1 LPECVGAML
10 AYKGQ
15 KTPADNEK
23 AMLRAIEG
31 ITVGQ
36 ITYAVRD
43 TEVDGTVISEGDIL
57 GICKGKIVQTGKEP
71 ESVLKEL
78 VTGMCDED
86 SEFLTVYYGQ
96 DVSKETAEA
105 LGEQLEEEYPEL
117 EITVQYGG
125 QPLYYYIL
133 SVE

>member
-1 LPECVGAML
+1 
-10 AYKGQ
+10 
-15 KTPADNEK
+15 
-23 AMLRAIEG
+23 
-31 ITVGQ
+31 
-36 ITYAVRD
+36 
-43 TEVDGTVISEGDIL
+43 L